1 MLICN
6 FLQLCRVLQLKN
18 EKRLLKGGIAM
29 PKEVHE
35 DFNSLYNQMKRYKM
49 NPDEVQSFFNENGID
64 INIKKQTG
72 LENVLRMG
80 TSSRLDLNYNEPNEF
95 FFGDR
100 DMTKV
105 PTGSH
110 TYTNWQYYIYQFVN
124 QLSEPADKKQ
134 ARIYVYKKGEKY
146 PRELSYDKK
155 AKTMTLSEPV
165 NVSLKPPKKP
175 SAYGWKNFFKNFS
188 ERYRRELEDYNNQL
202 KKYNE
207 RKKFFENPAA
217 ARQQRWREEQ
227 NKNAEKQFITEDVYK
242 STTVNPAINFVNRE
256 LDNRFGAIEAKTTNT
271 FERFD
276 YVIIGGKTLRQLMM
290 ENISF
295 PKFDENGNPT
305 FDAKDIDAYQEKT
318 PEQLKEMANDIIVK
332 AMLQGVPVKAA
343 KLDPVTGEMLPDENG
358 KMFTELPVPAELKK
372 LEVGSDGRAA
382 VDRIM
387 FGRIGINLAPDT
399 DSKELLRQTDTTC
412 KNIQALNKAA
422 MVLSSTSGYTSMS
435 NSLLGGWAKD
445 NGFKSAFEGLKTVKS
460 YDQFTSDRSCIPS
473 HAIAYLI
480 SQGHSLKDISDPS
493 KLAKEKDAAGRE
505 AMKRYLDHDKKWMA
519 EVNVK
524 AQQKIVDE
532 TDAALKN
539 VNFNDNNSVFTKDTI
554 PCFSMVY
561 TMFDLQQEKDHM
573 KQEVIEAVAKQ
584 NGLDTAKPDEMKKA
598 QELSNKLT
606 VRVQALS
613 TAKQLV
619 TETRSAANLTMGNV
633 NGYSEKVSSILSGQ
647 VCRVKYAEAQSQGKP
662 VSEFAD
668 LKTSTVS
675 VASGGFIIMNDEA
688 KNHLAPGSIA
698 KFAKQNDSYT
708 ALREFGN
715 NSTSG
720 AFKDK
725 FDINISVDN
734 TGIHTVFEK
743 KEQQPAIEAQ
753 SPSKVLQGKKD
764 EPEIGVNAK

>member
-1 MLICN
+1 
-6 FLQLCRVLQLKN
+6 
-18 EKRLLKGGIAM
+18 M
-29 PKEVHE
+29 PKEVYE

-49 NPDEVQSFFNENGID
+49 NPDEVQRFFNENGID

-72 LENVLRMG
+72 LENVLRLG
-80 TSSRLDLNYNEPNEF
+80 ASSRLDLPNYNEPNEF

-105 PTGSH
+105 PTGTS
-110 TYTNWQYYIYQFVN
+110 YTNWQYYIYQFVN

-134 ARIYVYKKGEKY
+134 ARIFVYKSGEKY
-146 PRELSYDKK
+146 PRELSYDRK

-165 NVSLKPPKKP
+165 DVSLKPPKKP

-188 ERYRRELEDYNNQL
+188 DRYRREIEDYNKQL
-202 KKYNE
+202 ERYNAN
-207 RKKFFENPAA
+207 KKFFENPAA

-227 NKNAEKQFITEDVYK
+227 NKNAEKQLVTEDVYK
-242 STTVNPAINFVNRE
+242 STTINPAVNSVNRE
-256 LDNRFGAIEAKTTNT
+256 LDNRFGAIEAKTSNT

-276 YVIIGGKTLRQLMM
+276 NVIIGGKSLRQLMM
-290 ENISF
+290 EQISF

-305 FDAKDIDAYQEKT
+305 FDAKDISAYQEKT
-318 PEQLKEMANDIIVK
+318 PEQLKEMANNIIVK
-332 AMLQGVPVKAA
+332 AMLQGIPVKSAN
-343 KLDPVTGEMLPDENG
+343 LDPVTGEMRPDGSG

-387 FGRIGINLAPDT
+387 FGRVGINLAPET
-399 DSKELLRQTDTTC
+399 DGKELLRQTDITC
-412 KNIQALNKAA
+412 KSIQNLNKANT
-422 MVLSSTSGYTSMS
+422 VLSSTCGYTSMM
-435 NSLLGGWAKD
+435 NSLLGGWAKE

-480 SQGHSLKDISDPS
+480 SQGHSLGDICDPS
-493 KLAKEKDAAGRE
+493 KLAKEKDTAGRE

-519 EVNVK
+519 DVNVK
-524 AQQKIVDE
+524 AQQKIVSE

-539 VNFNDNNSVFTKDTI
+539 VNFNDNNSVFTKETM

-584 NGLDTAKPDEMKKA
+584 NGLDTAKPEEMKKA
-598 QELSNKLT
+598 QDLSNKLSEK
-606 VRVQALS
+606 VQALS
-613 TAKQLV
+613 SAKQLV
-619 TETRSAANLTMGNV
+619 TETRCAANLAMGNV

-647 VCRVKYAEAQSQGKP
+647 VCRQKFAAAQSQGKP

-668 LKTSTVS
+668 LQTSTLS
-675 VASGGFIIMNDEA
+675 VASGGFIVMNDEA

-698 KFAKQNDSYT
+698 QFAKQNDSYT

-715 NSTSG
+715 NSISG

-725 FDINISVDN
+725 FNMDISVDN
-734 TGIHTVFEK
+734 TGIHPVFEK
-743 KEQQPAIEAQ
+743 KEQQPAVEEKGN
-753 SPSKVLQGKKD
+753 SKVLQDKKD
-764 EPEIGVNAK
+764 EPKIGANNI